1 MGRKT
6 NAPQRRDEIIWA
18 LYDCLAE
25 YGHEKVTV
33 KDIASRAGLAPGVI
47 HYYFKSKDGIVSK
60 LAEALYE
67 KYSCLFKETIVKS
80 ASPEQKMEKAIDFI
94 VDKMIFSR
102 PINRVFFNLLQMG
115 YEREELGKVVKKIF
129 EKYRAFLESM
139 FQEMGATR
147 DSRMLAAALV
157 AITEGFSIQVMVDPA
172 AFERETVRRIITQ
185 TVNEGLTSIT
195 RL

>member
-6 NAPQRRDEIIWA
+6 NAPQRQDEIIWA

-25 YGHEKVTV
+25 NGHEKVTV
-33 KDIASRAGLAPGVI
+33 KDIAARAGLTPGVI
-47 HYYFKSKDGIVSK
+47 HYYFKSKDEIASK
-60 LAEALYE
+60 LALALFE
-67 KYSCLFKETIVKS
+67 KYSCLFEDTIVVS

-94 VDKMIFSR
+94 VDNMIFSR

-115 YEREELGKVVKKIF
+115 YERETLGRVVKKMF
-129 EKYRAFLESM
+129 EKYRGFLESM

-157 AITEGFSIQVMVDPA
+157 AVTEGFSIQVMVDPS
-172 AFERETVRRIITQ
+172 AFERDTVRRIITQ
-185 TVNEGLTSIT
+185 TVNEGLTSIK
-195 RL
+195 R